1 MIKAVVFSM
10 LVTFPLMSN
19 AQADEL
25 KTVGAVDIP
34 QYMGTWYQVAGLP
47 QVFDK
52 DCVCSRQ
59 VLDLDEAAGVVNV
72 KNTCNFKTTD
82 GPLMT
87 IQGTASVVD
96 TTTNAKLEVD
106 FGMPYKGNYWIIGL
120 DAEYRYA
127 VVSDPTRQ
135 SLFILSRTP
144 ELEPELYAEAFAKA
158 TEQNI
163 DMSKVKTM
171 EQTNCTYPQ

>member
-96 TTTNAKLEVD
+96 TTTNASWK
-106 FGMPYKGNYWIIGL
+106 WISECLI
-120 DAEYRYA
+120 
-127 VVSDPTRQ
+127 
-135 SLFILSRTP
+135 
-144 ELEPELYAEAFAKA
+144 KA
-158 TEQNI
+158 TI
-163 DMSKVKTM
+163 GS
-171 EQTNCTYPQ
+171 